1 MILINKPKFDGRN
14 FVGGTLDNSIKYVLI
29 TDKTLEKS
37 FVSVSVN
44 VGSYSNPIEFNGL
57 AHFLEHM
64 LFMGSKKYPKE
75 NHYFERLNE
84 LGGSS
89 NAYTDTTETVYFFNV
104 FDNGLD
110 EMIDIFSR
118 FFIDPLFNPNS
129 IDRELNAVNSEHH
142 KNINNDMWKQLQ
154 LSLDLANNNSP
165 INTFMTGSLNTLNK
179 PNIREKVI
187 EFYNKYY
194 TSENISICIASS
206 KSHTELFKIIDT
218 TFGKIK
224 KAPVNKLKILKPF
237 YSENKGKT
245 IYMKTFTNKYEILY
259 YYEID
264 NQTSHLHSKE
274 FIIFDMILTCKTK
287 KSLYFHLKNLGYL
300 ISISTEIKHEGVFII
315 LLKLTKDGYENIQ
328 YCEKLLFNFIEQ
340 IIQSDINKYAI
351 YYAKILNINFN
362 YLNKFDTENLCNLI
376 SVNHFYYETENVFDG
391 IFKISNIKENK
402 DYQDLFKK
410 YINTNN
416 LMKIIS
422 TQDKIKGIK
431 YNESREYKTEY
442 AIINLNFNNDKI
454 NDKLYDND
462 LSNEYLNV
470 NPNLVELLDQYEI
483 PILIGKKQWYGGCSK
498 FCEPIVN
505 IYLQLNNSNY
515 YNSPRNYVLTKLS
528 CSIFNFLIN
537 TIMYK
542 PFQLGYNILFEPSLS
557 LSNININIIALND
570 VTKIH
575 ILLKEFKSF
584 LYNLD
589 KHFSEINE
597 KYTHN
602 LITTFKET
610 QLNINYTNP
619 FEYSSYLVNTCII
632 QTNYNT
638 NEILSAID
646 NITYLDIKK
655 YINEILMNT
664 SLTTLVYGNIEISN
678 IKDLFSDFN
687 KLFYNNSYTLPL
699 IKPIENINIKHPNIK
714 EKSHSITYFFKI
726 GKFIPKDFAMLLL
739 LDKILGQ
746 LFFDILRT
754 KYQLGYLVRL
764 SLSIF
769 RDDYYIMEK
778 IQSSK
783 SIKEIKEK
791 INEFNQNI
799 QTYINESNFDKFKET
814 INSELNEPEYC
825 LNDKINKYL
834 PEISTRTYLF
844 NRTQIVID
852 QLGKLT
858 KSDISNFAT
867 RVFNKTNTNIIII
880 NGN

>member
-1 MILINKPKFDGRN
+1 
-14 FVGGTLDNSIKYVLI
+14 
-29 TDKTLEKS
+29 
-37 FVSVSVN
+37 
-44 VGSYSNPIEFNGL
+44 
-57 AHFLEHM
+57 
-64 LFMGSKKYPKE
+64 
-75 NHYFERLNE
+75 
-84 LGGSS
+84 
-89 NAYTDTTETVYFFNV
+89 
-104 FDNGLD
+104 
-110 EMIDIFSR
+110 
-118 FFIDPLFNPNS
+118 
-129 IDRELNAVNSEHH
+129 
-142 KNINNDMWKQLQ
+142 
-154 LSLDLANNNSP
+154 
-165 INTFMTGSLNTLNK
+165 
-179 PNIREKVI
+179 
-187 EFYNKYY
+187 
-194 TSENISICIASS
+194 
-206 KSHTELFKIIDT
+206 
-218 TFGKIK
+218 
-224 KAPVNKLKILKPF
+224 
-237 YSENKGKT
+237 
-245 IYMKTFTNKYEILY
+245 
-259 YYEID
+259 
-264 NQTSHLHSKE
+264 
-274 FIIFDMILTCKTK
+274 
-287 KSLYFHLKNLGYL
+287 
-300 ISISTEIKHEGVFII
+300 
-315 LLKLTKDGYENIQ
+315 
-328 YCEKLLFNFIEQ
+328 
-340 IIQSDINKYAI
+340 
-351 YYAKILNINFN
+351 
-362 YLNKFDTENLCNLI
+362 
-376 SVNHFYYETENVFDG
+376 
-391 IFKISNIKENK
+391 
-402 DYQDLFKK
+402 
-410 YINTNN
+410 
-416 LMKIIS
+416 
-422 TQDKIKGIK
+422 
-431 YNESREYKTEY
+431 
-442 AIINLNFNNDKI
+442 
-454 NDKLYDND
+454 
-462 LSNEYLNV
+462 
-470 NPNLVELLDQYEI
+470 
-483 PILIGKKQWYGGCSK
+483 
-498 FCEPIVN
+498 
-505 IYLQLNNSNY
+505 
-515 YNSPRNYVLTKLS
+515 
-528 CSIFNFLIN
+528 
-537 TIMYK
+537 MYK